1 MTRRLQAI
9 MAGLLAL
16 VWTMAFVPVLAQGQ
30 PTGQLRVAYFSPDG
44 PNVDVYIDGVRML
57 SSIVYKTVGTYQTLP
72 VGDHKVDFRTA
83 GADPGTAAI
92 ASATATLTP
101 GSYRT
106 VAAAGKAADLSAVVF
121 NDGFTTPMQGKAQV
135 RAIHFAPEV
144 PAVDI
149 AVKGGPIIFSSVG
162 FDAASSYSS
171 VASGSYDLEFRTA
184 GSDQVLL
191 TARGVTLK
199 AGTVESLAGV
209 GGAGRPIEVVQ
220 IEDAAA
226 ASASGGASTGMGGMA
241 EPELLRSG
249 GLLQTVLA
257 VGLLAALLWVV
268 RRRAA

>member
-1 MTRRLQAI
+1 MTRGLQAI
-9 MAGLLAL
+9 LAGLLAL
-16 VWTMAFVPVLAQGQ
+16 VGTVAFVPVLALNQ
-30 PTGQLRVAYFSPDG
+30 PTGQLRIAYFSPDG
-44 PNVDVYIDGVRML
+44 PNVDVYIDGVRVL
-57 SSIVYKTVGTYQTLP
+57 SGIVYKTVGTYQTLP

-83 GADPGTAAI
+83 GTDPGAPAV
-92 ASATATLTP
+92 ASATATLTA

-106 VAAAGKAADLSAVVF
+106 VAAAGKATDLSAVVF

-149 AVKGGPIIFSSVG
+149 GVKGGPVIFTSVG
-162 FDAASSYSS
+162 FDAASPYSS

-199 AGTVESLAGV
+199 AGAVESLAGV

-220 IEDAAA
+220 IDDAAA

-241 EPELLRSG
+241 RPELFGSG
-249 GLLQTVLA
+249 GLLQTILVI
-257 VGLLAALLWVV
+257 GLLVALVWVV